1 MNIADD
7 RFNISNIETYLDSIL
22 RGSTTD
28 GKLTPNVYVGT
39 LPDTIK
45 DTWNEMCLID
55 CGSSIVDED
64 ARASGSVLILLYAR
78 PLTDGSKN
86 VKKMSEMEVALNEI
100 IRNANDPH
108 YQISRQATYTDYDT
122 KRNWH
127 YNMVELNIMCF

>member
-7 RFNISNIETYLDSIL
+7 RFNISKIETYLDSIL
-22 RGSTTD
+22 RGGTTD

-78 PLTDGSKN
+78 PLTDGTKN
-86 VKKMSEMEVALNEI
+86 VKKMSELEIALNTI
-100 IRNANDPH
+100 IRNANDAH

-127 YNMVELNIMCF
+127 YNMVELNIMVF